1 MDVCIKKDY
10 DRRPSSRMNMILV
23 SRIEWHLEYHS
34 FSSQVVEVRSSRW
47 QLTIL
52 RARPTTEFG
61 VILVPTIARHHDK
74 IALCEEAVV
83 LTIGMN
89 KYSCKEKDEKI
100 SRSFYRFLFDYLR
113 VCVFLLTSYE
123 YIHAVRIRRVF
134 VRCFAS
140 ITARVVFV
148 RVGDYKP
155 VHFYDYKSSSI

>member
-89 KYSCKEKDEKI
+89 KYACKEKDVKI

-113 VCVFLLTSYE
+113 ARVCVCFFAYQLRVYPRCQNQTCIRSLL
-123 YIHAVRIRRVF
+123 RIDNGPSRLCSHRWL
-134 VRCFAS
+134 
-140 ITARVVFV
+140 
-148 RVGDYKP
+148 
-155 VHFYDYKSSSI
+155 